1 MTCVPLI
8 DEGKPIRTVLRWQI
22 YVTATLALIAG
33 IWGGRHGA
41 LSAGLGGL
49 VNLVAGTVFGLI
61 AVRSDK
67 KTAGATLRAALRA
80 EAGKVMLIVI
90 QLWLVL
96 TYYRE
101 IVPVAFFATFIL
113 TVFVFSMAIFA
124 PER

>member
-1 MTCVPLI
+1 VTCVPLI

-41 LSAGLGGL
+41 LSAVLGGL
-49 VNLVAGTVFGLI
+49 VNLVAGAVFGLI
-61 AVRSDK
+61 AVRSEK

-101 IVPVAFFATFIL
+101 IVPVAFFATFII

-124 PER
+124 HER

>member
-1 MTCVPLI
+1 MICVLLA

-22 YVTATLALIAG
+22 YVTVALALIAG
-33 IWGGRHGA
+33 IWGGRHG
-41 LSAGLGGL
+41 LISAVLGGSI
-49 VNLVAGTVFGLI
+49 NLVAGAVFGWI
-61 AVRSDK
+61 AVRSNK

-90 QLWLVL
+90 QLWLVF

-101 IVPVAFFATFIL
+101 IVPAAFFATFIL

-124 PER
+124 HER

>member
-1 MTCVPLI
+1 VTCVPLI